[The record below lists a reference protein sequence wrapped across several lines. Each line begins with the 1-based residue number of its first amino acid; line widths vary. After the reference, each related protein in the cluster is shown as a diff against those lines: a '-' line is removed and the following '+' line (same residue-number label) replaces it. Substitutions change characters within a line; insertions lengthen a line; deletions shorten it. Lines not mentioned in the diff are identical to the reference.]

1 MIFVV
6 LYPFVISYIFFYRCI
21 GNEENHI
28 KILSLTGFNIYFIV
42 LCIYFF
48 IFIIKNRSLDN
59 CYLFYVVVMFLI
71 FVKLKLS
78 FEMLDIFF
86 RLFIF

>member
-6 LYPFVISYIFFYRCI
+6 LYPFVISYIFFIDVLVVR
-21 GNEENHI
+21 
-28 KILSLTGFNIYFIV
+28 KIILKFLSLTGFNIYFIF

-59 CYLFYVVVMFLI
+59 CYLFCVIVMFLI